1 MEKHLETL
9 SLIVLAQDSKRAQ
22 NDGIAAIHEIR
33 QTLKDNIFITI
44 KELDVC
50 IAAFDALRDLV
61 RATNGANINP
71 SHTIGAGMQAEIQAI
86 AERAQ
91 KILAEKG

>member
-1 MEKHLETL
+1 MET
-9 SLIVLAQDSKRAQ
+9 V
-22 NDGIAAIHEIR
+22 EI
-33 QTLKDNIFITI
+33 TV

-50 IAAFDALRDLV
+50 IAAFDVLKDLI

-71 SHTIGAGMQAEIQAI
+71 SHPIGAGMQAEIQSL

-91 KILAEKG
+91 KVLADKGL